1 MAKIWDDFSKWLDD
15 ASQVIT
21 REAGDLTVRGKLK
34 VEIFDLKW
42 RLKDLMADFGRLVYE
57 LAVIKNDENWQKE
70 TRVRNLVNK
79 IKTTMKNLKVKES
92 EYKKI
97 GS

>member
-15 ASQVIT
+15 ASRVIT

-70 TRVRNLVNK
+70 TRVRNLVSK

>member
-15 ASQVIT
+15 ASRVIT
-21 REAGDLTVRGKLK
+21 REAGDLTARGKLK

-42 RLKDLMADFGRLVYE
+42 RLKDLMADFGRLVYD

-70 TRVRNLVNK
+70 TRVRNLIVK

>member
-15 ASQVIT
+15 ASRVIT

>member
-70 TRVRNLVNK
+70 TRVRNLVSK